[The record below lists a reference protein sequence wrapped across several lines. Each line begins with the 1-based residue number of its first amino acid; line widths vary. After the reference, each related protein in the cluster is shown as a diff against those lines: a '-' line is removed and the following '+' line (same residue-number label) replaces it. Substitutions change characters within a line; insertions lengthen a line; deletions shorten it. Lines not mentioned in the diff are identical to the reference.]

1 MKTMRRWR
9 YLPTAGVGLV
19 LAALAGC
26 NTWLPEAG
34 ITVPSPHYLEH
45 PPQYIPRSPA
55 YPFTREEA
63 TMEATNAGGGPGG
76 AAPLPQ
82 PVPGAP

>member
-1 MKTMRRWR
+1 MKTSRRWR
-9 YLPTAGVGLV
+9 YLPTAGLGLV

-45 PPQYIPRSPA
+45 PPQYIPRSPSF
-55 YPFTREEA
+55 PLTREEA
-63 TMEATNAGGGPGG
+63 TMEAANARGGPAG